1 MLATLIYADT
11 HVLLQKC
18 SEVLYYVAF
27 WWGSIARKQTHAA
40 LIFFFPKNT
49 FFFPKFIY
57 VLLVDFPIRSKA
69 QLLPCVL
76 KSQILVVKQNS
87 DLSAIV

>member
-1 MLATLIYADT
+1 MLATLTYADT

-18 SEVLYYVAF
+18 SEVLYYMAF
-27 WWGSIARKQTHAA
+27 CWGSIARKQTHSA
-40 LIFFFPKNT
+40 LIFFFLKIHI
-49 FFFPKFIY
+49 FFSKFRY

-87 DLSAIV
+87 DLTAIV